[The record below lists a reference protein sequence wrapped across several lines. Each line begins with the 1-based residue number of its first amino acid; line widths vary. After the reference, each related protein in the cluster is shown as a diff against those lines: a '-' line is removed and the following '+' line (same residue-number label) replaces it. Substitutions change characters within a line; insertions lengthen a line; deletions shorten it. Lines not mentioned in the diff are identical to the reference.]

1 MTASIKKSLKK
12 SNLYVV
18 DYLNAGV
25 LDWQGYLT
33 VTQQTFTSSK
43 LVIETPEKGLKYV
56 QC

>member
-18 DYLNAGV
+18 DYLNVGV

-43 LVIETPEKGLKYV
+43 LVIETPEKSLKYV